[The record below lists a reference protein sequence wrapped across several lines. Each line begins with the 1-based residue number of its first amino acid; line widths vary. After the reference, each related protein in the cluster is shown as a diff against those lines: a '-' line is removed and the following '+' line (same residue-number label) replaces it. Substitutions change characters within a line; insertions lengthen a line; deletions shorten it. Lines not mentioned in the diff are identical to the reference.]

1 MKITPLTALMYHA
14 EFKSVKF
21 VRSLLPIKRYKLN
34 HLIFLQCETQCEV
47 FFYNKNTTFYMFL
60 YVENVVN
67 LALVMTNNFC
77 FFAEESSGSKLSRCL
92 NYTPITVQQFSEKRI
107 STVTCCREKRDSPTR
122 FSTSSFFHLSWPMV
136 KIF

>member
-1 MKITPLTALMYHA
+1 MYHA
-14 EFKSVKF
+14 EFKSVKI

-60 YVENVVN
+60 YVENVVK

-92 NYTPITVQQFSEKRI
+92 YYTPITVQQFSEKRI
-107 STVTCCREKRDSPTR
+107 STVTCRRERRDSPTR
-122 FSTSSFFHLSWPMV
+122 FFDFQFFF
-136 KIF
+136 IFRNSLGP